1 MAYDRMYCFIKAM
14 SCKAFMNQRTYPIP
28 LKSSSTNI
36 YSYTGILISSD
47 VHTVYM
53 QVLVR
58 SIFDSILVHDVSS
71 FSLQLITHLVKETH
85 DNIIF
90 IKQIDNTYN

>member
-47 VHTVYM
+47 VHAHTVYM

-58 SIFDSILVHDVSS
+58 SIFDSILV
-71 FSLQLITHLVKETH
+71 
-85 DNIIF
+85 
-90 IKQIDNTYN
+90 